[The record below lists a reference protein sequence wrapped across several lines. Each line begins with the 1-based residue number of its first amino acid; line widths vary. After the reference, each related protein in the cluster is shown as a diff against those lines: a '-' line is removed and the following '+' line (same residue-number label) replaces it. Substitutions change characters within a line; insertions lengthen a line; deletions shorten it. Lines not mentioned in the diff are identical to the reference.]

1 MGLWT
6 LCLKFYISDTYRK
19 LIRRAALCGP
29 KARQALLTGTS
40 EETMRTLIISERR
53 LRAMYTGGRGNAA
66 ARRFARL
73 WASVFGLGLQPRR
86 WVTLEVAGRRS
97 GRVVRFPLGMADWD
111 GQWYL
116 VSMLGEGCNWVQ
128 NVRAAGGRAVLRRR
142 RAVTC
147 QLAEVP
153 TAERAAIIRRYLEK
167 VPGGRPHIPVSLGAP
182 LTDFEALA
190 PRYPVFRVIPVDG
203 QLPGPRRGARSTRT
217 PVVAPATD
225 GVQ

>member
-1 MGLWT
+1 
-6 LCLKFYISDTYRK
+6 
-19 LIRRAALCGP
+19 
-29 KARQALLTGTS
+29 
-40 EETMRTLIISERR
+40 MRTLIIADRR
-53 LRAMYTGGRGNAA
+53 LRAMYTGGQGNAA
-66 ARRFARL
+66 ARRLARL

-116 VSMLGEGCNWVQ
+116 VSMLGDSCNWVQ
-128 NVRAAGGRAVLRRR
+128 NVRAADGRAVLRRR

-153 TAERAAIIRRYLEK
+153 VAERPVIIRRYLQT
-167 VPGGRPHIPVSLGAP
+167 VPGGRPHIPVSPTAP
-182 LTDFEALA
+182 LPDFAAVA

-203 QLPGPRRGARSTRT
+203 QLPSPRRRAGAPERQQA
-217 PVVAPATD
+217 APTTE
-225 GVQ
+225 GMK

>member
-1 MGLWT
+1 MRPL
-6 LCLKFYISDTYRK
+6 ISD
-19 LIRRAALCGP
+19 G
-29 KARQALLTGTS
+29 
-40 EETMRTLIISERR
+40 R
-53 LRAMYTGGRGNAA
+53 LRAMYAGGRGNPA

-97 GRVVRFPLGMADWD
+97 GRVVRFPLGMADWN

-116 VSMLGEGCNWVQ
+116 VSMLGDSCNWVQ

-153 TAERAAIIRRYLEK
+153 VAERPAIIKRYLQT
-167 VPGGRPHIPVSLGAP
+167 VPGGRPHIPVSPTAP
-182 LTDFEALA
+182 LHDFEAVA

-203 QLPGPRRGARSTRT
+203 QLPSPRRRARSTGT
-217 PVVAPATD
+217 PAAAPATD
-225 GVQ
+225 GVK

>member
-1 MGLWT
+1 MRPL
-6 LCLKFYISDTYRK
+6 ISD
-19 LIRRAALCGP
+19 G
-29 KARQALLTGTS
+29 
-40 EETMRTLIISERR
+40 R
-53 LRAMYTGGRGNAA
+53 LRAMYAGGRGNPA

-73 WASVFGLGLQPRR
+73 WAWVFGLGLQPRR

-128 NVRAAGGRAVLRRR
+128 NVRAADGRAVLRRR

-182 LTDFEALA
+182 LAEFEAVA
-190 PRYPVFRVIPVDG
+190 PRYPVFLVIPVDG
-203 QLPGPRRGARSTRT
+203 QLPGPGRGARSTRT

>member
-1 MGLWT
+1 M
-6 LCLKFYISDTYRK
+6 
-19 LIRRAALCGP
+19 
-29 KARQALLTGTS
+29 
-40 EETMRTLIISERR
+40 
-53 LRAMYTGGRGNAA
+53 
-66 ARRFARL
+66 
-73 WASVFGLGLQPRR
+73 
-86 WVTLEVAGRRS
+86 
-97 GRVVRFPLGMADWD
+97 
-111 GQWYL
+111 
-116 VSMLGEGCNWVQ
+116 
-128 NVRAAGGRAVLRRR
+128 
-142 RAVTC
+142 TC